1 MAATRRRPEVTG
13 PNPIPNRNRNRNR
26 DRDRNPNPNPNPN
39 PIPTPNEVLEGNA
52 QAARQQIGY
61 GVDVDTV
68 DDEGS
73 PLVVLVRMDIEP

>member
-1 MAATRRRPEVTG
+1 M
-13 PNPIPNRNRNRNR
+13 
-26 DRDRNPNPNPNPN
+26 
-39 PIPTPNEVLEGNA
+39 LEGNA

-73 PLVVLVRMDIEP
+73 PLVVLVRMDIEPYAQAEAEAKALNPNPKPSPNPNA

>member
-1 MAATRRRPEVTG
+1 M
-13 PNPIPNRNRNRNR
+13 
-26 DRDRNPNPNPNPN
+26 
-39 PIPTPNEVLEGNA
+39 LEGNA

-73 PLVVLVRMDIEP
+73 PLVVLVRMDIEPYAQAEAEAKALNPNPKPSPNPKPKPDQVRADGHMQA

>member
-1 MAATRRRPEVTG
+1 
-13 PNPIPNRNRNRNR
+13 
-26 DRDRNPNPNPNPN
+26 
-39 PIPTPNEVLEGNA
+39 VLEGNA

-73 PLVVLVRMDIEP
+73 PLVVLVRMDLEPYADAEAEAEACALTLNPNPKPSPNPNP